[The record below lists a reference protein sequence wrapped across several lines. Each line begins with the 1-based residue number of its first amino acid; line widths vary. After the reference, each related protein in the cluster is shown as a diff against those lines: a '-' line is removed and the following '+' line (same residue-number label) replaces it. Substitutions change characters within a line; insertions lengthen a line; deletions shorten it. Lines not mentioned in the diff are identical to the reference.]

1 MMNMKI
7 DEHELSERLKIKIET
22 EKLKKVNKIEG
33 HKIKIESI
41 KDTKNRETKELKM
54 ERINKLNKIKEIK
67 TVIEELGIELKFNE
81 SANNLDI
88 RLIKGAKNSI
98 LNNVKYKNLWRK
110 PIDLSL
116 ENKCITFRFELPFG
130 IIYFSSYVNIETIN
144 IISPDVEMNKPLANN
159 PIK

>member
-41 KDTKNRETKELKM
+41 KDTKNREIKELKM

-98 LNNVKYKNLWRK
+98 LNNVKYKNL
-110 PIDLSL
+110 
-116 ENKCITFRFELPFG
+116 
-130 IIYFSSYVNIETIN
+130 
-144 IISPDVEMNKPLANN
+144 
-159 PIK
+159 

>member
-1 MMNMKI
+1 M
-7 DEHELSERLKIKIET
+7 ER
-22 EKLKKVNKIEG
+22 
-33 HKIKIESI
+33 
-41 KDTKNRETKELKM
+41 
-54 ERINKLNKIKEIK
+54 RINKLNKIKEIK
-67 TVIEELGIELKFNE
+67 TVIEELGIELKFNK

-88 RLIKGAKNSI
+88 RLTKGAKNSI
-98 LNNVKYKNLWRK
+98 LNNVKYKNLRIK

-130 IIYFSSYVNIETIN
+130 IINFSSYVNIETIN

>member
-1 MMNMKI
+1 MNMKI

-81 SANNLDI
+81 SANNLD
-88 RLIKGAKNSI
+88 
-98 LNNVKYKNLWRK
+98 
-110 PIDLSL
+110 
-116 ENKCITFRFELPFG
+116 
-130 IIYFSSYVNIETIN
+130 
-144 IISPDVEMNKPLANN
+144 
-159 PIK
+159 